1 MGAILFLHFYN
12 IFEFYFYYINDD
24 DDDYHIDV
32 YWYRWSE
39 FEHNASVMSMMMKVH
54 YRLLKD
60 THSMNYQYK
69 NVLMYINLLI
79 WMTIIPLIISIG
91 IW

>member
-1 MGAILFLHFYN
+1 MDAILFLHFYN

-24 DDDYHIDV
+24 DDDDDYHIDV
-32 YWYRWSE
+32 SE
-39 FEHNASVMSMMMKVH
+39 FEHNALVMMSMMMKVH

-69 NVLMYINLLI
+69 NVLIHYKILHVNKSVHL
-79 WMTIIPLIISIG
+79 
-91 IW
+91 